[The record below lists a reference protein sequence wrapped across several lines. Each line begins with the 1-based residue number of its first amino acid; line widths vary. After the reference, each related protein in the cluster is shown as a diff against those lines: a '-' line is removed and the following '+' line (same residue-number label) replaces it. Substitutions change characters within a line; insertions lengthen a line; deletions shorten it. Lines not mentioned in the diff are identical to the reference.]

1 MMNQNIIFETN
12 CAKTECAL
20 SAVNGSSLQPL
31 RVFPDNKRLAKGA
44 GSFLLCEEI
53 EMCAGNMENTLQ
65 EGIDYYLEGGLM
77 VFTCQY
83 HLKRGACCGSKCRH
97 CPYEPRW
104 AKGTRKISQIGKKM
118 AGKQDD

>member
-1 MMNQNIIFETN
+1 M
-12 CAKTECAL
+12 
-20 SAVNGSSLQPL
+20 QPL

-44 GSFLLCEEI
+44 GSFLPCEEI

-77 VFTCQY
+77 VFTREY